1 MSYKTIGTQIED
13 DAKASAEER
22 HKAALLVCGRS
33 ANAAEAADLM
43 AMLGLFPDKESS

>member
-13 DAKASAEER
+13 DAEASEEER

-33 ANAAEAADLM
+33 ADAAEAAELM
-43 AMLGLFPDKESS
+43 SMLGLFPKETA